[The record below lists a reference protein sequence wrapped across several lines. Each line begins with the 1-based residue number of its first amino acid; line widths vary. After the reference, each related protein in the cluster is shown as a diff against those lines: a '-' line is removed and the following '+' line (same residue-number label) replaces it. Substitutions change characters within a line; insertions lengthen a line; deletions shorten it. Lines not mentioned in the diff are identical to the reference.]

1 MSLYTQRILICIRR
15 SQVLATMES
24 INRILKLLIHALK
37 IRIRASLYFHHS
49 HFQSMHWKMLW
60 QFCGNTDSFVILQ
73 TITWKK
79 KRKRKRNK
87 TSGSATLRVRWTFIH
102 PRLSMQPNSPTLNS
116 ASLRCFVKYVP
127 GRWNAGR
134 IYARTTAYASVSYWF
149 IERCKKFTFH

>member
-1 MSLYTQRILICIRR
+1 MSLYTQRILICTRR
-15 SQVLATMES
+15 SQVLATMKS

-60 QFCGNTDSFVILQ
+60 QFCENTDSFVILQ

-79 KRKRKRNK
+79 KRKRNK

-102 PRLSMQPNSPTLNS
+102 PRLSMQPNFTNLKLGLITMFCKVCTR
-116 ASLRCFVKYVP
+116 SLKRRTNLRQNYSVCFSFIL
-127 GRWNAGR
+127 
-134 IYARTTAYASVSYWF
+134 IYR
-149 IERCKKFTFH
+149 KM

>member
-1 MSLYTQRILICIRR
+1 MSLYTQRILICTRR
-15 SQVLATMES
+15 SQVLATMKS

-37 IRIRASLYFHHS
+37 IRISASLYFHHS

-60 QFCGNTDSFVILQ
+60 QFCENTDSFVILQ

-79 KRKRKRNK
+79 KEKEIKLVEAPHYVFVER
-87 TSGSATLRVRWTFIH
+87 SFIQDF
-102 PRLSMQPNSPTLNS
+102 RCNRTSPTLNS